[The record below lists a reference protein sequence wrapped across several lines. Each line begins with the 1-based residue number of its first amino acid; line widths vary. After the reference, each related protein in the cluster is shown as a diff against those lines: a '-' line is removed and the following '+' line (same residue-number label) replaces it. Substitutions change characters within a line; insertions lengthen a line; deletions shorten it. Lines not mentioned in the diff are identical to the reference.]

1 MITLRIAICDDDRA
15 CRIEVTQLVK
25 EYIAQSSRPMELSVY
40 ENGTDLLEDARRTG
54 SFDIYILDI
63 LMPLLNGIDLGIQLR
78 ELDTDSKIFYLTSSP
93 DYAIRAIK
101 ARVWEYLLKPVDKTA
116 LFSSLDEA
124 ISVLAVKREY
134 GIVVKTNQSSIRLT
148 FDSILYAE
156 LNKKNIHY
164 HLTSGKVIQ
173 SNSIRTR
180 FSEAVQEM
188 LRDSRFFMCSASMVV
203 NLYHVAEINN
213 DCLIFQNGQIIYLS
227 RQVSRE
233 LRSSWSNFW
242 MNQEGG
248 K

>member
-1 MITLRIAICDDDRA
+1 MA
-15 CRIEVTQLVK
+15 QLVNK
-25 EYIAQSSRPMELSVY
+25 FIQQSGRAIGLTVY

-78 ELDTDSKIFYLTSSP
+78 ELDQDCKIFYLTSSP
-93 DYAIRAIK
+93 DYSIHAFK
-101 ARVWEYLLKPVDKTA
+101 ARAWEYLLKPVNQEA
-116 LFSSLDEA
+116 LFPALEEA
-124 ISVLAVKREY
+124 ISILTVKREN
-134 GIVVKTNQSSIRLT
+134 GIVVRTSQSTIRLT

-164 HLTSGKVIQ
+164 HLTNGKLVK
-173 SNSIRTR
+173 STSIRTG

-188 LRDSRFFMCSASMVV
+188 LRDSRFYMCSASLVI
-203 NLYHVAEINN
+203 NLYHVDEISN
-213 DCLIFQNGQIIYLS
+213 DALTFQNGKSIYLS

-233 LRSSWSNFW
+233 LRSTWSNFW
-242 MNQEGG
+242 MNVEGS